1 MNRKFVTVLMA
12 ACLIVTLFAGCGS
25 KDQDALSTGPDVG
38 ASSTQEPGTAAG
50 ADAAIP
56 GESQNADGQGGDA
69 AGTIAKGGGGQT
81 TTTKKSSSASSTTT
95 KKNSG
100 GNASGTT
107 KPNGGSSNTTTKPNG
122 GGSSEKESKA
132 EIVSYFNTAAN
143 KGKTGKPGLNYNLS
157 FSLNVLGQSFS
168 DGDNDTIGKGSNLND
183 AFPVSG
189 KSWASQLPASTV
201 KSATRT
207 LNNGRYTIKI
217 ALNTEKDVT
226 NIAGSAHGKVFTT
239 MDLNDIND
247 AVQDGDMQI
256 KNVSNTFHDS
266 SITCVIDAK
275 SGNML
280 SAAYS
285 LNNDISA
292 TIASEGF
299 EIPAT
304 IKMKMNTSY
313 TMNW

>member
-69 AGTIAKGGGGQT
+69 AGTIAKGGSGQT

-132 EIVSYFNTAAN
+132 EIVSYFNKAAN
-143 KGKTGKPGLNYNLS
+143 KVKTGKPGLTYVTTGKMSAFGLS
-157 FSLNVLGQSFS
+157 DDFS
-168 DGDNDTIGKGSNLND
+168 DDGVTQKGQNLNQL
-183 AFPVSG
+183 FPVVG
-189 KSWASQLPASTV
+189 QSWASKLPASAV
-201 KSATRT
+201 KSAERVLSNGVYT
-207 LNNGRYTIKI
+207 LKI
-217 ALNTEKDVT
+217 TMNDEKDVL
-226 NIAGSAHGKVFTT
+226 NISNSAHGKVFFF
-239 MDLNDIND
+239 MDTEQLKEMMKESGLEVERLTNNFS
-247 AVQDGDMQI
+247 G
-256 KNVSNTFHDS
+256 ST
-266 SITCVIDAK
+266 ITCTIDAK
-275 SGNML
+275 TGNML
-280 SAAYS
+280 SATYVSKDIINTYLKDS
-285 LNNDISA
+285 LAPLSIQMNI
-292 TIASEGF
+292 TQQF
-299 EIPAT
+299 
-304 IKMKMNTSY
+304 KMA
-313 TMNW
+313 W